1 MLLSAFFA
9 YTSKLFGPEGG
20 KEGSEDMLS
29 HVLDHVAIPLPE
41 VFGIDLSITL
51 HTLWMWGVAL
61 LLSIMM
67 PALFRKKSLVPHGLT
82 NAIEAV
88 VVFLRKDVMEN
99 YLGKDARTFEPLI
112 LTFFFFVLFNNL
124 VGLIPA
130 GATPTSD
137 LSVTA
142 VLALITFFTGLFAGM
157 KRNGIFGFW
166 KGLVPHGVPVALV
179 PLIAVLE
186 VMSLFIK
193 HFVLAMRLFA
203 NMTAGHIAI
212 LSLISIIFIFKSY
225 IIVPFPIIVAA
236 LIGILET
243 FVAFVQAYIFTLLS
257 AVFIGAAL
265 HQEH

>member
-1 MLLSAFFA
+1 MAISTYINFIAFF
-9 YTSKLFGPEGG
+9 GQDGG
-20 KEGSEDMLS
+20 EESSEDILS
-29 HVLDHVAIPLPE
+29 HVVDHTVIQLPE

-51 HTLWMWGVAL
+51 HTLWMWGVTAVLMIL
-61 LLSIMM
+61 LPL
-67 PALFRKKSLVPHGLT
+67 LFRKKQLVPKGMA
-82 NAIEAV
+82 NALEAI
-88 VVFLRKDVMEN
+88 VVFLRKDVIEN
-99 YLGKDARTFEPLI
+99 YLGKDARTYEPLI

-124 VGLIPA
+124 VGLVPG

-142 VLALITFFTGLFAGM
+142 VLALITFGTGLVGGM
-157 KRNGIFGFW
+157 RRHGVFGYW
-166 KGLVPHGVPVALV
+166 KGLIPSGVPMFLL

-212 LSLISIIFIFKSY
+212 LSLIGIVFIFKSW
-225 IIVPFPIIVAA
+225 IVAPFPIITAA
-236 LIGILET
+236 VIGILELL
-243 FVAFVQAYIFTLLS
+243 VALLQAYIFTLLS